1 MPERTLPMAPDSDP
15 MFSPA
20 SIYGIGQPVTRT
32 EDPKLLSGAGRYTD
46 DVNLPG
52 QAYAVMVRSP
62 HAHGRLGGIDKSE
75 ALAMP
80 GVLAIYD
87 GADLAAA
94 GYGGI
99 KCPMTPND
107 RHGKPMLAP
116 RRPALPTDRVRF
128 AGEAVA
134 VVVAET
140 ALQAK
145 DAAELVLLDIEPL
158 PAVTEAR
165 AALDPA
171 APQLHDE
178 VPGNLALDF
187 HYGDTAAVD
196 AAFAAAAHVT
206 RLSLVN
212 NRVIVNAMEPRS
224 AIGRYE
230 DGRWILNV
238 GCQGVWGL
246 RNALASDVLN
256 VEPARVQVLTG
267 QVGGSFGMKAGVYPE
282 YVCLLHAARVLGRPV
297 KWTDE
302 RSESFLSDNHGRAHE
317 MEAELALDAH
327 GHFLAVRLTGY
338 GNAGAYP
345 WLPLPV
351 TMNAVK
357 NVLGVYCTPLV
368 EVSSKSVFTNT
379 STVGPYRGAGRPEGN
394 YYMER
399 LIDTAAA
406 EMGIDRIELRRRNHV
421 APDAMPYRA
430 PSGMAYDSGEFG
442 ALLDRALVL
451 ADWDGFEARQAESA
465 ARGKLRGRGV
475 GSYLEVNA
483 PPSKEMGGIR
493 FEADGTVTMVTG
505 TLDYGQGHAATFAQI
520 LVEHLGVPF
529 ETVRLLQG
537 DSDQLV
543 AGGGTGGSRST
554 IASGTALVEA
564 AAQVIEKGREAA
576 AFVLEAATV
585 DIEFADG
592 HFGIVGTDRRIGVIE
607 LARQV
612 RSLAA
617 AGKASPELPA
627 TLDVAHISDN
637 PPSAFPNG
645 CHIAEVEID
654 PETGVVE
661 VAAYAMVN
669 DFGTVINPLLV
680 EGQLHGGVLQGIGQ
694 ALLERTV
701 YDAQGQ
707 LLTGSF
713 MDYAMPRAVHAPPFR
728 YASHPVPATTNPL
741 GAKGC
746 GEAGCAGALPAVM
759 NALVDALAPYG
770 IRHFDMPA
778 TPERVWQAI
787 RDRACRSD

>member
-1 MPERTLPMAPDSDP
+1 MAPESDP
-15 MFSPA
+15 MTPGF
-20 SIYGIGQPVTRT
+20 GIGQPVRRT
-32 EDPKLLSGAGRYTD
+32 EDPTLLRGAGRYTD
-46 DVNLPG
+46 DITLDG
-52 QAYAVMVRSP
+52 QAYAAMVRSP
-62 HAHGRLGGIDKSE
+62 HAHGILKAVDTAE

-80 GVLAIYD
+80 GVLAVYT

-94 GYGGI
+94 GYGGL
-99 KCPMTPND
+99 KCPIIPPD

-116 RRPALPTDRVRF
+116 RRPALPTERIRF

-134 VVVAET
+134 CVVAET
-140 ALQAK
+140 ALQAR
-145 DAAELVLLDIEPL
+145 DAAELVQLDIAPL

-165 AALDPA
+165 AALEPG
-171 APQLHDE
+171 APQIHPD
-178 VPGNLALDF
+178 VPGNLAIDF
-187 HYGDTAAVD
+187 HYGDAAAVA

-206 RLSLVN
+206 RLDLVS

-224 AIGRYE
+224 AIGHYR
-230 DGRWILNV
+230 DGRWILHV
-238 GCQGVWGL
+238 GCQGVFGL
-246 RNALASDVLN
+246 RNALAADVLN
-256 VEPARVQVLTG
+256 VPPAQVQVLTG

-282 YVCLLHAARVLGRPV
+282 YVCLLHAARILGRPV
-297 KWTDE
+297 KWTDA

-317 MEAELALDAH
+317 MTAELALDAQ
-327 GHFLAVRLTGY
+327 GRFLAVRLEGY
-338 GNAGAYP
+338 GNTGAYAG
-345 WLPLPV
+345 LPIPV

-357 NVLGVYCTPLV
+357 NVLGVYRTPLV
-368 EVSSKSVFTNT
+368 EVSSKMVYTNT
-379 STVGPYRGAGRPEGN
+379 SVVGPYRGAGRPEGN

-399 LIDTAAA
+399 LIDMAAA

-421 APDAMPYRA
+421 APEAMPYRA

-442 ALLDRALVL
+442 AVMEQALKL
-451 ADWDGFEARQAESA
+451 ADWNGYEARRQASRA
-465 ARGKLRGRGV
+465 GGKLRGRGI
-475 GSYLEVNA
+475 GSYMEVNA
-483 PPSKEMGGIR
+483 PPSKEMGGLR
-493 FEADGTVTMVTG
+493 FEDDGTVTLVTG

-520 LVEHLGVPF
+520 VVEHLGLPF
-529 ETVRLLQG
+529 ETLRLLQG

-554 IASGTALVEA
+554 IASGTALIEA
-564 AAQVIEKGREAA
+564 AEQVIEKGREAA
-576 AFVLEAATV
+576 AVILEAATA
-585 DIEFADG
+585 DIEFVDG
-592 HFGIVGTDRRIGVIE
+592 TFGIVGTDRRIGLIE

-612 RSLAA
+612 RTLMATGRA
-617 AGKASPELPA
+617 PAELPA
-627 TLDVAHISDN
+627 TLDVSHISDN

-645 CHIAEVEID
+645 CHIAEVEVD

-713 MDYAMPRAVHAPPFR
+713 MDYAMPRAIHAPPFR
-728 YASHPVPATTNPL
+728 FASHPVPATTNPL

-778 TPERVWQAI
+778 TPEKVWRAI
-787 RDRACRSD
+787 RGT

>member
-1 MPERTLPMAPDSDP
+1 MAPDSDP
-15 MFSPA
+15 RIPGF
-20 SIYGIGQPVTRT
+20 GIGEPVRRT
-32 EDPKLLSGAGRYTD
+32 EDPKLLRGQGRYTD
-46 DVNLPG
+46 DVNLDG
-52 QAYAVMVRSP
+52 QAFAVMVRSP
-62 HAHGRLGGIDKSE
+62 HAHGMLKGIDAAE

-80 GVLAIYD
+80 GVLAVYS

-94 GYGGI
+94 GYGGL
-99 KCPMTPND
+99 KCPVSLPD
-107 RHGKPMLAP
+107 RHGEPMRAP
-116 RRPALPTDRVRF
+116 RRPALPTERIRF

-134 VVVAET
+134 FVVAET
-140 ALQAK
+140 ALQAR
-145 DAAELVLLDIEPL
+145 DAAELVMVEIEPL

-165 AALDPA
+165 AALAPD
-171 APQLHDE
+171 APQLHAD

-187 HYGDTAAVD
+187 HYGDAEAVA

-206 RLSLVN
+206 RLDLTN
-212 NRVIVNAMEPRS
+212 NRIIVNAMEPRS
-224 AIGRYE
+224 AVGQFR
-230 DGRWILNV
+230 DGRWILHV
-238 GCQGVWGL
+238 GCQGVFGL
-246 RNALASDVLN
+246 RNALAADVLN
-256 VEPARVQVLTG
+256 VEPNRVQVLTG

-282 YVCLLHAARVLGRPV
+282 YVCLLHAARALDRPV
-297 KWTDE
+297 KWTDA
-302 RSESFLSDNHGRAHE
+302 RSESFLSDNHGRGHE
-317 MEAELALDAH
+317 MTAELALDAE
-327 GHFLAVRLTGY
+327 GRFLAVRLDGI
-338 GNAGAYP
+338 GNTGAYP
-345 WLPLPV
+345 GLPMPI

-357 NVLGVYCTPLV
+357 NVLGVYRTPLL
-368 EVSSKSVFTNT
+368 EVSTKMVYTNT
-379 STVGPYRGAGRPEGN
+379 SVVGPYRGAGRPEGN

-406 EMGIDRIELRRRNHV
+406 EIGVDRVELRRRNHI
-421 APDAMPYRA
+421 APDAMPYQA

-442 ALLDRALVL
+442 ALMDQALGL
-451 ADWDGFEARQAESA
+451 ADWDGYDARKAASA
-465 ARGKLRGRGV
+465 ARGKLRGRGI

-483 PPSKEMGGIR
+483 PPSKEMGGLR
-493 FEADGTVTMVTG
+493 FEEDGTVTMVTG

-520 LVEHLGVPF
+520 LVDHLGLPF
-529 ETVRLLQG
+529 EAIRLLQG

-564 AAQVIEKGREAA
+564 AELVIEKGREAA
-576 AFVLEAATV
+576 AVVLEAATV
-585 DIEFADG
+585 DIEFTDG
-592 HFGIVGTDRRIGVIE
+592 QFGIVGTDRRIGVIE

-612 RSLAA
+612 RTLTA
-617 AGKASPELPA
+617 AGKAPADLPD
-627 TLDVAHISDN
+627 TLDVSHISNN

-694 ALLERTV
+694 ALLEHTV
-701 YDAQGQ
+701 YDEQGQ

-713 MDYAMPRAVHAPPFR
+713 MDYAMPRAIHAPPFR
-728 YASHPVPATTNPL
+728 FASHPVPATTNPL
-741 GAKGC
+741 GVKGC

-770 IRHFDMPA
+770 VKHFDMPA
-778 TPERVWQAI
+778 TPEKVWQAI
-787 RDRACRSD
+787 HAA